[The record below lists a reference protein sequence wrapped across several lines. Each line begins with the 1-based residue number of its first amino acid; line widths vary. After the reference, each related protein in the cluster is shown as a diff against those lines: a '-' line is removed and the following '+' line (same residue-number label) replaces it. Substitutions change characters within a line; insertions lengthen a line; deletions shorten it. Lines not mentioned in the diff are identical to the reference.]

1 MGQHKR
7 MNRSYRIQNRCEKY
21 LVIDDSEETLGVY
34 GNRQD
39 ANRGCEAFK
48 KEDAMHEQA
57 GLLVNSAIE
66 SHMALFRIGR
76 STARYW
82 IQSASKNTV

>member
-1 MGQHKR
+1 
-7 MNRSYRIQNRCEKY
+7 MNRSYRIQCRGEEY

-34 GNRQD
+34 GNRKD
-39 ANRGCEAFK
+39 ANRGCEDFK
-48 KEDAMHEQA
+48 KEDAMHEKA

-66 SHMALFRIGR
+66 SHMALFRIRR
-76 STARYW
+76 SMARHW

>member
-1 MGQHKR
+1 
-7 MNRSYRIQNRCEKY
+7 MNRSYRIQSRGEEY

-34 GNRQD
+34 GNRTD
-39 ANRGCEAFK
+39 ATRGCESFK
-48 KEDAMHEQA
+48 KEDAMHEKA
-57 GLLVNSAIE
+57 GCLLNSAIE
-66 SHMALFRIGR
+66 SHMALFRVGR